1 MDEEAMRKIRRED
14 WFAAGVAVLEQEG
27 FTAVTIAVLAERLE
41 VTKGS
46 FYHHFGNMEGYVAA
60 LMRHWLEE
68 RGLAFIRLA
77 ERLKFSGRG
86 PLLAGLSAEVGR
98 RAEQAVRA
106 WSRSSFVVDLHL
118 RQLDGLRLKYL
129 ESLHL
134 DQGLE
139 GAEALAAARREYAL
153 MVGLGQLFPDLA
165 PEDLRRVHELR
176 A

>member
-1 MDEEAMRKIRRED
+1 MRKIHRED
-14 WFAAGVAVLEQEG
+14 WFRAGIAVLEQDG
-27 FTAVTIAVLAERLE
+27 SAALTIAALAELLH

-60 LMRHWLEE
+60 LMRHWLED
-68 RGLAFIRLA
+68 RGLSFIRLA
-77 ERLKFSGRG
+77 ERQKLSGRG
-86 PLLAGLSAEVGR
+86 ALLAALAAEVGR
-98 RAEQAVRA
+98 RAELAVRA
-106 WSRSSFVVDLHL
+106 WAHSSFLVEVYL

-139 GAEALAAARREYAL
+139 GAEALAVARREYAL
-153 MVGLGQLFPDLA
+153 MVGLGQLYPELA
-165 PEDLRRVHELR
+165 PAELRELCELR